1 MTQTPSA
8 RDRSRLTR
16 VRVVVGDATG
26 EELNQLLALC
36 RQPRRDLQKWAIAL
50 DHTFV
55 CVTARLLTERTL
67 VGFVRATSDESLNA
81 TVWDLL
87 VDPLLPDP
95 DSIRQRMLDILL
107 RELKR
112 EIPGCSVS
120 TFAGVPAQPALRQL
134 NFVPDPGGIRGM
146 TYYGLEAAAS
156 LNSEKNIASEEAS
169 LANHPL
175 ATVEESSTSMEGFEP
190 PTLRTGI

>member
-1 MTQTPSA
+1 MTQNPLV
-8 RDRSRLTR
+8 RDRSRLVR
-16 VRVVVGDATG
+16 VRVAVGEVTG
-26 EELNQLLALC
+26 DELNQLLVLC
-36 RQPRRDLQKWAIAL
+36 DQPRRNLQKWAIAL

-55 CVTARLLTERTL
+55 CVTARLLSDRTL

-81 TVWDLL
+81 TIWDLL
-87 VDPLLPDP
+87 VDPLLPEP
-95 DSIRQRMLDILL
+95 ENVRQRLLDILL

-120 TFAGVPAQPALRQL
+120 VFAPVPEQPALRAL

-146 TYYGLEAAAS
+146 TYTGSQQLELSDANSSDSAIVTVGQPRSVSEGS
-156 LNSEKNIASEEAS
+156 L
-169 LANHPL
+169 
-175 ATVEESSTSMEGFEP
+175 TSMEGFEP

>member
-1 MTQTPSA
+1 MTQNSSV
-8 RDRSRLTR
+8 RDRSRLVR
-16 VRVVVGDATG
+16 VRVAVGDASG
-26 EELNQLLALC
+26 DELNQLLVLC
-36 RQPRRDLQKWAIAL
+36 NQPRRDLQKWAIAL

-55 CVTARLLTERTL
+55 CVTARLLSDRTL

-87 VDPLLPDP
+87 VDPLLPEP
-95 DSIRQRMLDILL
+95 ESVRQRLLDILL

-120 TFAGVPAQPALRQL
+120 VFAPPLEQPALRSL

-146 TYYGLEAAAS
+146 TYDGPSRAELLDADLTDSAIAAAAS
-156 LNSEKNIASEEAS
+156 PRTGIEGS
-169 LANHPL
+169 L
-175 ATVEESSTSMEGFEP
+175 TSMEGFEP

>member
-1 MTQTPSA
+1 MTQNPLV
-8 RDRSRLTR
+8 RDRSRLVR
-16 VRVVVGDATG
+16 VRVAVGEVTG
-26 EELNQLLALC
+26 DELNQLLVLC
-36 RQPRRDLQKWAIAL
+36 DQPRRNLQKWAIAL

-55 CVTARLLTERTL
+55 CVTARLLSDRTL

-81 TVWDLL
+81 TIWDLL
-87 VDPLLPDP
+87 VDPLLPEP
-95 DSIRQRMLDILL
+95 ENVRQRLLDILL

-120 TFAGVPAQPALRQL
+120 VFAPVPEQPALRAL

-146 TYYGLEAAAS
+146 TYTGPQQLKLSDA
-156 LNSEKNIASEEAS
+156 NSSDSAIVTVGQSRSVSEG
-169 LANHPL
+169 PL
-175 ATVEESSTSMEGFEP
+175 TSMEGFEP

>member
-1 MTQTPSA
+1 MTQNPLL
-8 RDRSRLTR
+8 RDRSRLVR
-16 VRVVVGDATG
+16 VRVAVGDATG
-26 EELNQLLALC
+26 DELNQLLVLC
-36 RQPRRDLQKWAIAL
+36 GQPRRDLQKWAIAL

-55 CVTARLLTERTL
+55 CVTARLLTDRTL

-81 TVWDLL
+81 TIWDLW
-87 VDPLLPDP
+87 VDPLLPEP
-95 DSIRQRMLDILL
+95 DNIRQRLLDILL

-120 TFAGVPAQPALRQL
+120 VFAPVPEQPALRAL

-146 TYYGLEAAAS
+146 TYDGLQHTEFLDADPTEQTIAAATPPRPGIEGS
-156 LNSEKNIASEEAS
+156 L
-169 LANHPL
+169 
-175 ATVEESSTSMEGFEP
+175 TSMEGFEP